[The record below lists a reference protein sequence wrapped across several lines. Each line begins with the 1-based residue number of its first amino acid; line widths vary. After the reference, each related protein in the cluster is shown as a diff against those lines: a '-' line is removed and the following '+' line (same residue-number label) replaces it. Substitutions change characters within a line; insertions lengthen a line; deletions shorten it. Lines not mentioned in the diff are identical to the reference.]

1 MRHGTLNDTPRLC
14 PQFHLRLYPRQGADI
29 HTTNTILMNA
39 RQFYDLIVELRKAQ
53 KQAATTLKYEEIERV
68 AQLERVVDNEIERVT
83 KILEQRNDYG
93 SKD

>member
-1 MRHGTLNDTPRLC
+1 MPRRDNDTTRHNDN
-14 PQFHLRLYPRQGADI
+14 QS
-29 HTTNTILMNA
+29 NTFLMNA
-39 RQFYDLIVELRKAQ
+39 RQFYDLVVELRKAQ
-53 KQAATTLKYEEIERV
+53 KIAATTLKYEEIERV